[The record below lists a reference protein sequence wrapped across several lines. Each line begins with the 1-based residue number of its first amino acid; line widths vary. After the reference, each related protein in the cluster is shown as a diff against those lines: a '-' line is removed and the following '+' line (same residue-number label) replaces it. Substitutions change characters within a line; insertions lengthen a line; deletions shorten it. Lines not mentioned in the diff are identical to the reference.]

1 MFHQF
6 AKKKTILLEDDMEGK
21 KSGFTLLQLIIVV
34 IVIAV
39 LAGVMIGTFVSVV
52 RSAKEASAKQQAACE
67 AMIKSNEDLIDVI
80 KNSKPDS
87 DAIAKAV
94 ADAVKDTLGTS
105 AGTTTN
111 VTIDTDELVQKL
123 TVVVNNAVNT
133 AISSQ
138 PTLTRTDVQKAVEDA
153 LKEHTPGEGNTLT
166 AKEVESIVKTYV
178 VKFTS
183 NLATTNDIK
192 QLSAQLEQLE
202 KDILDAINNSAQ
214 G

>member
-94 ADAVKDTLGTS
+94 ADAVKDIPCCFVSYFLY
-105 AGTTTN
+105 
-111 VTIDTDELVQKL
+111 L
-123 TVVVNNAVNT
+123 TMLF
-133 AISSQ
+133 ISLS
-138 PTLTRTDVQKAVEDA
+138 
-153 LKEHTPGEGNTLT
+153 
-166 AKEVESIVKTYV
+166 
-178 VKFTS
+178 
-183 NLATTNDIK
+183 DIIFFPR
-192 QLSAQLEQLE
+192 S
-202 KDILDAINNSAQ
+202 
-214 G
+214 